1 MANGRASSIHSSLG
15 GTVAE
20 AWTGAPALEEFP
32 EFKLQLDEV
41 AAVVASTAEDPAVE
55 YLDAWF
61 DRNDPRTTKGWFKA
75 DANISNWLE
84 LTTTPA
90 SRRFHS
96 ARTTGLDRQLR
107 SGGRAAEPNQSLRL
121 ITGWCAILGSNQ

>member
-1 MANGRASSIHSSLG
+1 LG

-55 YLDAWF
+55 
-61 DRNDPRTTKGWFKA
+61 
-75 DANISNWLE
+75 
-84 LTTTPA
+84 
-90 SRRFHS
+90 
-96 ARTTGLDRQLR
+96 
-107 SGGRAAEPNQSLRL
+107 
-121 ITGWCAILGSNQ
+121 TGWCAILGSNQ